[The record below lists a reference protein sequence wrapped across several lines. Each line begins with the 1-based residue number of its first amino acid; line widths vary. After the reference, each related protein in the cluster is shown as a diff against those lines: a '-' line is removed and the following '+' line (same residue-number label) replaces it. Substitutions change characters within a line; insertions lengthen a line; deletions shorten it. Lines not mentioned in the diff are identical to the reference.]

1 MAQLYKL
8 IFGNLIFLLLQYV
21 VAILLK
27 FKINKLAIFRSEQLQ
42 NETNISNCKKII
54 IFNLKSLT
62 RLKME
67 RDNELEL
74 SQR

>member
-8 IFGNLIFLLLQYV
+8 IFRNLIFLLLQYV

>member
-8 IFGNLIFLLLQYV
+8 ISGILLPQYV

-27 FKINKLAIFRSEQLQ
+27 FKINKLTMNDYKMKRLQ
-42 NETNISNCKKII
+42 FVKKNLNYL
-54 IFNLKSLT
+54 NLKLLT
-62 RLKME
+62 RLKRE
-67 RDNELEL
+67 RDNELGL